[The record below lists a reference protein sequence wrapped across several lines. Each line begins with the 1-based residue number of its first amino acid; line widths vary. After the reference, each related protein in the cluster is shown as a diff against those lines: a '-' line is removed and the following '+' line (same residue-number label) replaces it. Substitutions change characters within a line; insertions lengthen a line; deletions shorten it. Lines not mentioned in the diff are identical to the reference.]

1 MQVIQQEPYFCPP
14 LIDSQPCH
22 PMRILLLLLFCASI
36 ARAQV
41 TLVREA
47 PNDSFDL
54 GCSTCRL
61 EVTEL
66 AITRGQHA
74 IPMNMKKPV
83 SVNLLMWRY
92 YDNIVQKEV
101 LMVDEPFWT
110 TGVQLI
116 DEVPDDALLSI
127 HLNLSWIDSTGQ
139 THKFYLVL
147 AGLSRQDFT
156 RLPVE
161 TTYDPDTY
169 APYRFA
175 AIGQIM
181 LENDEWE
188 TYDSFEGSCFL
199 NQIDLKKRTISGTFE
214 FVANRIGMEKL
225 GIFSNGKFSR

>member
-1 MQVIQQEPYFCPP
+1 
-14 LIDSQPCH
+14 
-22 PMRILLLLLFCASI
+22 MRTLLLLLFSATI
-36 ARAQV
+36 AHTQV

-54 GCSTCRL
+54 ACTNCRM
-61 EVTEL
+61 EVLDL

-74 IPMNMKKPV
+74 IPMNMRKPV
-83 SVNLLMWRY
+83 SVNLLLWRY

-101 LMVDEPFWT
+101 LMADEPFWT
-110 TGVQLI
+110 DGVQLI

-127 HLNLSWIDSTGQ
+127 HLNLSWTDSAGQ
-139 THKFYLVL
+139 AHKFYLVL
-147 AGLSRQDFT
+147 AGLSKQDFA

-175 AIGQIM
+175 AIGLVM
-181 LENDEWE
+181 LAEDDWE

-199 NQIDLKKRTISGTFE
+199 NSLDLKKRAISGTFD
-214 FVANRIGMEKL
+214 FVANRVGMEKL
-225 GIFSNGKFSR
+225 GIFINGRFSR

>member
-1 MQVIQQEPYFCPP
+1 
-14 LIDSQPCH
+14 
-22 PMRILLLLLFCASI
+22 MRILVLLLFSATVI
-36 ARAQV
+36 QAQV

-47 PNDSFDL
+47 SNDSFDL
-54 GCSTCRL
+54 ACANCRM
-61 EVTEL
+61 EVLDL

-110 TGVQLI
+110 NGVQLI
-116 DEVPDDALLSI
+116 DEVPDDVMLSI
-127 HLNLSWIDSTGQ
+127 HLNLSWTDSLEIV
-139 THKFYLVL
+139 HKFYLVL
-147 AGLSRQDFT
+147 AGLSKQDFS

-169 APYRFA
+169 ALYRFA
-175 AIGQIM
+175 AIGLVM
-181 LENDEWE
+181 LADDDWE

-199 NQIDLKKRTISGTFE
+199 NSLDLKKRTISGTFD
-214 FVANRIGMEKL
+214 FVANRVGMEKL
-225 GIFSNGKFSR
+225 GIFTNGKFSR

>member
-1 MQVIQQEPYFCPP
+1 
-14 LIDSQPCH
+14 
-22 PMRILLLLLFCASI
+22 MRILLLLFLFAANI
-36 ARAQV
+36 HAQV

-54 GCSTCRL
+54 ACANCRM
-61 EVTEL
+61 EVLDL

-83 SVNLLMWRY
+83 SVNLLLWRY

-101 LMVDEPFWT
+101 LMADEPFWT
-110 TGVQLI
+110 DGVQLI

-127 HLNLSWIDSTGQ
+127 HLNLNWIDSAGQ
-139 THKFYLVL
+139 SHKFYLVL
-147 AGLSRQDFT
+147 AGLSKQDFA

-175 AIGQIM
+175 AIGLVM
-181 LENDEWE
+181 LAEDDWE

-199 NQIDLKKRTISGTFE
+199 NSIDLKKRAISGTFD
-214 FVANRIGMEKL
+214 FVANRVGMEKL
-225 GIFSNGKFSR
+225 GIFTNGAFSR